1 MSNKFKGKALNH
13 NVIVKEKFV
22 DNKTKHGI
30 DLTGIVDANEKQKR
44 GIVVSIGELCPYVN
58 VRIFGF
64 RIPFWKKQTIKLKV
78 LVHLKKNVHLNVH
91 FCKYNVT
98 FIALSN
104 YGFSHSLDTDL
115 VNNRRKSWVR

>member
-64 RIPFWKKQTIKLKV
+64 RIPFWKKQTIKLGDD
-78 LVHLKKNVHLNVH
+78 
-91 FCKYNVT
+91 VT
-98 FIALSN
+98 FDKYKSTPYTENGVQYIIIYYPDISV
-104 YGFSHSLDTDL
+104 
-115 VNNRRKSWVR
+115 VN